1 MIRQSKGG
9 WVVALAVGVAAVL
22 AASPVY
28 GPYMR
33 YSGTNLAAVNALFHP
48 SGYDAAGEWS
58 GQGSGLVFS
67 QAQGEP
73 GTVLLD
79 MKTPHGTFSLPY
91 TCEQRYRPRPAPHAT
106 CPNPPGGDPAVRF
119 GGTNFAA
126 GEPIV
131 FSSADGVAQI
141 AIYSEE
147 VADPMVRYSGTGL
160 TIQAPEGPVV
170 VITVTRGSIT
180 LQCGQTSKT
189 LDFVDPAA
197 W

>member
-1 MIRQSKGG
+1 MTIQSKSG
-9 WVVALAVGVAAVL
+9 WVVALAVGVAVVL
-22 AASPVY
+22 AASQAY

-48 SGYDAAGEWS
+48 SGYDAAGDWS
-58 GQGSGLVFS
+58 GQGSGLLFS

-73 GTVLLD
+73 GTVLLN

-91 TCEQRYRPRPAPHAT
+91 TCGQKHGPRPAPPAT
-106 CPNPPGGDPAVRF
+106 CPNPPAGDPAVRF

-131 FSSADGVAQI
+131 FHSADGVAQI
-141 AIYSEE
+141 AIYPEE
-147 VADPMVRYSGTGL
+147 VADASVRFAGTGL
-160 TIQAPEGPVV
+160 RLQTPAGPVV
-170 VITVTRGSIT
+170 ITITSEDIT
-180 LQCGQTSKT
+180 LQCGETTKT
-189 LDFVDPAA
+189 LDFANPAL

>member
-1 MIRQSKGG
+1 MTKQRKSR
-9 WVVALAVGVAAVL
+9 WVVGIAVGLTLAL
-22 AASPVY
+22 AASQAY

-48 SGYDAAGEWS
+48 SGYDAAGDWS
-58 GQGSGLVFS
+58 GQGSGLLFS

-73 GTVLLD
+73 GTVLLN

-91 TCEQRYRPRPAPHAT
+91 TCGQKHDPRPAPPAT
-106 CPNPPGGDPAVRF
+106 CPNPPAGDPAVRF

-131 FSSADGVAQI
+131 FHSADGVAQI
-141 AIYSEE
+141 ANYSEE
-147 VADPMVRYSGTGL
+147 VADASVRFAGTGL
-160 TIQAPEGPVV
+160 ILQTPGGPVV
-170 VITVTRGSIT
+170 ITITPGDIT
-180 LQCGQTSKT
+180 LQCGETSKT
-189 LDFVDPAA
+189 LDFADPAL

>member
-1 MIRQSKGG
+1 MHRQGKSY
-9 WVVALAVGVAAVL
+9 WVVGIAVGVAAVL
-22 AASPVY
+22 AASQAY

-48 SGYDAAGEWS
+48 SGYDAEGNWS

-91 TCEQRYRPRPAPHAT
+91 TCEQRYRPRPAPPAT
-106 CPNPPGGDPAVRF
+106 CPNPPAGDPAVRF

-131 FSSADGVAQI
+131 FRSADGVAEI
-141 AIYSEE
+141 SILSDE
-147 VADPMVRYSGTGL
+147 VADASVRFAGTGL
-160 TIQAPEGPVV
+160 TIQTPGGPVW
-170 VITVTRGSIT
+170 ITITPESIT
-180 LQCGQTSKT
+180 LESEQGSKT
-189 LDFVDPAA
+189 LNLWD
-197 W
+197 